1 MQSTRDQALL
11 VEEVVDSEEELVFGA
26 RRRHSNKQR
35 SEEASRRQ
43 SEETQAHANRQL
55 WQDRRLL
62 RKYTTRTLRP
72 VEGIILLRYRNE
84 LTKRVLEL
92 GCGGGRVTGYLGVL
106 SPDVHAIDLS
116 PTMVNYCRK
125 TYPDV
130 AFEVADLRDLSK
142 FGDAQ
147 FDVVTAWG
155 NVLDVLADTERRRV
169 LRDIRRI
176 LSRQGL
182 LIMSSH
188 NLAYAP
194 RIRTPTQL
202 RYRDP
207 ARLAVDIARLP
218 RSLVNRRRLK
228 RFEHTGA
235 GFAILNDVSHDFR
248 ALNYYISRDAQGRQ
262 FEQEHFELLDCLDDD
277 EGRVVLAGDDAARH
291 NALHYVARSRP

>member
-1 MQSTRDQALL
+1 MRATREPASPF
-11 VEEVVDSEEELVFGA
+11 VV
-26 RRRHSNKQR
+26 RRRHSSKRQ
-35 SEEASRRQ
+35 SDEASTKRLEERQ
-43 SEETQAHANRQL
+43 ADANRQL

-62 RKYTTRTLRP
+62 RKYATRNLRP
-72 VEGIILLRYRNE
+72 VEVIILLRYRNE
-84 LTKRVLEL
+84 LTKRVLDL

-125 TYPDV
+125 TYSDV
-130 AFEVADLRDLSK
+130 AFEVVDLRNLSK

-155 NVLDVLADTERRRV
+155 NVLDILGDMERRRV
-169 LRDIRRI
+169 LHDIRRI
-176 LSRQGL
+176 LSSQGL

-202 RYRDP
+202 RYHDP
-207 ARLAVDIARLP
+207 ARLALDIARLP
-218 RSLVNRRRLK
+218 RAYINRRRLK
-228 RFEHTGA
+228 PYEHTDV

-248 ALNYYISRDAQGRQ
+248 ALNYYISRDGQARQ
-262 FEQEHFELLDCLDDD
+262 FEQERFELLDCLDDD
-277 EGRVVLAGDDAARH
+277 GLLVLWGDDAARQSE
-291 NALHYVARSRP
+291 LHYVARSRP